1 MTTLSKNAESNNL
14 VKPLLSSR
22 LLKFR
27 FWGNF
32 GELNY
37 EEDIC
42 EMEMLYGDRFC
53 FFESEPINDLF
64 ACRNFQVMQ
73 FTGLKDKNGKE
84 IYEGDIVKWGHLKGS
99 EENPIRIAIVKIE
112 PDIKFEIINY
122 KTDFAGQNRIFHYG
136 SFAYKNTNNCLEII
150 GNIFENPELL

>member
-1 MTTLSKNAESNNL
+1 MREI
-14 VKPLLSSR
+14 
-22 LLKFR
+22 KFR

-37 EEDIC
+37 KEDIC

-73 FTGLKDKNGKE
+73 FTGLTDKNGKE
-84 IYEGDIVKWGHLKGS
+84 CYQGDILINPKKEVGLVVQYEGGFALECKRKNNTVIY
-99 EENPIRIAIVKIE
+99 
-112 PDIKFEIINY
+112 IILTSGFMLN
-122 KTDFAGQNRIFHYG
+122 K
-136 SFAYKNTNNCLEII
+136 EII
-150 GNIFENPELL
+150 GNLYESPELIK

>member
-1 MTTLSKNAESNNL
+1 MTELSKNAESNNL
-14 VKPLLSSR
+14 VKPLLANR

-73 FTGLKDKNGKE
+73 FTGLIDKNGKE
-84 IYEGDIVKWGHLKGS
+84 IYEGDIVKTNYGKMGV
-99 EENPIRIAIVKIE
+99 VKFH
-112 PDIKFEIINY
+112 KKTASFVIN
-122 KTDFAGQNRIFHYG
+122 DNEHF
-136 SFAYKNTNNCLEII
+136 NCQLYQEMPYLEII
-150 GNIFENPELL
+150 GNIYEKP